1 MLRLVLMSELAT
13 EECIL
18 IGNGYTSQLPLI
30 IQRDI
35 KSISVSYCNC
45 TVLKLNK
52 IVHKMNDTMKEL
64 TTFTLAILPRKWS

>member
-1 MLRLVLMSELAT
+1 MFF
-13 EECIL
+13 
-18 IGNGYTSQLPLI
+18 GFTSQLPLI

-35 KSISVSYCNC
+35 KSIYVSYCNN

-52 IVHKMNDTMKEL
+52 IVRKMNDTIREL